1 MIRLGILGSGSG
13 GNSLVVVDG
22 DGGALIVD
30 AGFSRRETL
39 ARLSRLGIAP
49 ERLTGMLLTHEH
61 GDHSRGCRV
70 LCDDL
75 GLPLYTTCGTAEY
88 LLRRGMLPSRVLTF
102 EPGNRFMVG
111 GFEVRSFAV
120 RHDAEEPVGF
130 VLGSCGVRVG
140 VATDLGE
147 VNAVARRNL
156 RDCDALV
163 LESNYDRQMLYESE
177 TRPLYLKRRIAGRV
191 GHLDNLMAA
200 AALDELVT
208 ARTRLLLLAHIS
220 RECNT
225 YDLALHTAEETLE
238 RLGRNDVRV
247 CALRQEEPSELF
259 TIEEHRNS

>member
-1 MIRLGILGSGSG
+1 MIKLGILGSGSG
-13 GNSLVVVDG
+13 GNSLVVVDE

-30 AGFSRRETL
+30 AGFSGRETL
-39 ARLSRLGIAP
+39 ARLSQLGISP
-49 ERLTGMLLTHEH
+49 ERLIGMLLTHEH
-61 GDHSRGCRV
+61 ADHSLGCRV
-70 LCDDL
+70 LCDKL

-88 LLRRGMLPSRVLTF
+88 LLRRGKLPAKVLTF

-156 RDCDALV
+156 RDCDALI
-163 LESNYDRQMLYESE
+163 LESNYDRQLLDGSE
-177 TRPLYLKRRIAGRV
+177 KRPLYLKRRIAGSV

-208 ARTRLLLLAHIS
+208 DRTRLLLLAHIS
-220 RECNT
+220 RECNKPEIALSECRKE
-225 YDLALHTAEETLE
+225 LAH
-238 RLGRNDVRV
+238 LGRTDVLV
-247 CALRQEEPSELF
+247 APLEQCSPTGLFDLEAAAL
-259 TIEEHRNS
+259 

>member
-1 MIRLGILGSGSG
+1 MIKLGILGSGSS

-22 DGGALIVD
+22 DGGALLVD
-30 AGFSRRETL
+30 AGFSRREML
-39 ARLSRLGIAP
+39 ARLSQLGIAP

-70 LCDDL
+70 LCDSL
-75 GLPLYTTCGTAEY
+75 GLPLYATSGTAEY
-88 LLRRGMLPSRVLTF
+88 LLRRGMLPSHVLTF
-102 EPGNRFMVG
+102 EPGNRFLVG
-111 GFEVRSFAV
+111 AFEVRSFAV

-130 VLGSCGVRVG
+130 VLGSGGVRVG

-163 LESNYDRQMLYESE
+163 LESNYDREMLYGSE
-177 TRPLYLKRRIAGRV
+177 KRPLYLKRRIAGSV

-208 ARTRLLLLAHIS
+208 RRTRLVLLAHIS
-220 RECNT
+220 RECNKPEI
-225 YDLALHTAEETLE
+225 ALSECQKELE
-238 RLGRNDVRV
+238 HLGRSDVLV
-247 CALRQEEPSELF
+247 EPLEQCAPTGPFDLKEAAL
-259 TIEEHRNS
+259 

>member
-39 ARLSRLGIAP
+39 SRLSRLGIAP
-49 ERLTGMLLTHEH
+49 ERRTGMLLAHEH
-61 GDHSRGCRV
+61 GGLSRGCRV

-75 GLPLYTTCGTAEY
+75 GLPLYTPCGTAEY
-88 LLRRGMLPSRVLTF
+88 LLRRGMLPSKVLTF
-102 EPGNRFMVG
+102 EPGNRFLVG

-130 VLGSCGVRVG
+130 VLGSGGVRVG

-156 RDCDALV
+156 RDCDALI
-163 LESNYDRQMLYESE
+163 LESNYDRKMLYGSE
-177 TRPLYLKRRIAGRV
+177 KRPLYLKRRIAGKV
-191 GHLDNLMAA
+191 GHLDNLMTA

-208 ARTRLLLLAHIS
+208 RRTRLLLLAHIS
-220 RECNT
+220 RECNKPEI
-225 YDLALHTAEETLE
+225 ALSACREKLD
-238 RLGRNDVRV
+238 RLGRRDVEV
-247 CALRQEEPSELF
+247 VPLRQDAPSGVFDLREAL
-259 TIEEHRNS
+259 S